1 MGEQKG
7 LVQSLTKLNILIIS
21 TFQLH
26 CRGEWQ
32 FALTK
37 QIFSDTFIIWGT
49 NKVGL
54 LDSYNQF

>member
-37 QIFSDTFIIWGT
+37 QIFSDTLII
-49 NKVGL
+49 L
-54 LDSYNQF
+54 